1 MASSLEKSKSNKEA
15 LVMIRF
21 IFDLKI
27 GTGEDFY
34 LVSKN
39 ERIEHDVDEDEFEN
53 FSSMNQEELV
63 KYLLDSLDMM
73 HDYIEEFFSDYL
85 IHDRSFIDKVDILDI
100 SNVRIKKIGK
110 SSKRSSSMKAAE
122 VMKLLD
128 ITRPTLCKY
137 VKEGKIKTDACV
149 NGQYRY
155 NKESVYALIKS
166 K

>member
-1 MASSLEKSKSNKEA
+1 
-15 LVMIRF
+15 MIRF

-39 ERIEHDVDEDEFEN
+39 ERIDQDIELEN
-53 FSSMNQEELV
+53 FSNMNQEELI
-63 KYLLDSLDMM
+63 KYVNDLFDCDMICD
-73 HDYIEEFFSDYL
+73 HIEDFFSDSL
-85 IHDRSFIDKVDILDI
+85 IHDKSFIDKVDILDI
-100 SNVRIKKIGK
+100 SNVRIKKL
-110 SSKRSSSMKAAE
+110 SKPSARSSSMKAAE

-155 NKESVYALIKS
+155 NKESVYALIK

>member
-1 MASSLEKSKSNKEA
+1 
-15 LVMIRF
+15 MIRF

-39 ERIEHDVDEDEFEN
+39 ERIEHDVDEDEWEE
-53 FSSMNQEELV
+53 FSNMSQEELARYV
-63 KYLLDSLDMM
+63 TDLFDCDMICD
-73 HDYIEEFFSDYL
+73 HIEDFFSDSL
-85 IHDRSFIDKVDILDI
+85 IHNKSFIDKVDILDI
-100 SNVRIKKIGK
+100 SNVRIKRLDK
-110 SSKRSSSMKAAE
+110 SSKKSSSMKAAE

-149 NGQYRY
+149 NGQYR
-155 NKESVYALIKS
+155 
-166 K
+166 

>member
-1 MASSLEKSKSNKEA
+1 
-15 LVMIRF
+15 MIRF

-39 ERIEHDVDEDEFEN
+39 ERIEHDVDEEELEN
-53 FSSMNQEELV
+53 FLNMNQEELV
-63 KYLLDSLDMM
+63 KYLNDLFDYDMLCD
-73 HDYIEEFFSDYL
+73 HIEDFFSDSL
-85 IHDRSFIDKVDILDI
+85 IHNKSFINKVDILDI
-100 SNVRIKKIGK
+100 SNVRIKILNK
-110 SSKRSSSMKAAE
+110 SSSRSSSMKAAE
-122 VMKLLD
+122 VMKLLG

-166 K
+166 N

>member
-1 MASSLEKSKSNKEA
+1 
-15 LVMIRF
+15 MIRF

-39 ERIEHDVDEDEFEN
+39 ERIDQDIELEH
-53 FSSMNQEELV
+53 FSSMNHEELAQ
-63 KYLLDSLDMM
+63 YLTDLLDYDMT
-73 HDYIEEFFSDYL
+73 HDYVEDFFSDKL
-85 IHDRSFIDKVDILDI
+85 IHDKSFIDKVDILDI

-110 SSKRSSSMKAAE
+110 SSNKSSSMKAAE

-155 NKESVYALIKS
+155 NKESVYALIKN

>member
-1 MASSLEKSKSNKEA
+1 
-15 LVMIRF
+15 MIRF

-39 ERIEHDVDEDEFEN
+39 ERIDQDIELEN
-53 FSSMNQEELV
+53 FSSMNQEELA
-63 KYLLDSLDMM
+63 KYLTDLLDMT
-73 HDYIEEFFSDYL
+73 HDYVEDFFSDSL

-110 SSKRSSSMKAAE
+110 HSARSSSMKAAE
-122 VMKLLD
+122 VMKLLG

-166 K
+166 N

>member
-1 MASSLEKSKSNKEA
+1 
-15 LVMIRF
+15 MIRF

-39 ERIEHDVDEDEFEN
+39 ERIDKDVELEN
-53 FSSMNQEELV
+53 FSSMNQEELA
-63 KYLLDSLDMM
+63 KYLLDLLDYDMT
-73 HDYIEEFFSDYL
+73 HDYVEDFFSDSL
-85 IHDRSFIDKVDILDI
+85 IHDKSFIDKVDILDI

-110 SSKRSSSMKAAE
+110 PSARSSSMKAAE

-155 NKESVYALIKS
+155 NKESVYALIKN

>member
-1 MASSLEKSKSNKEA
+1 
-15 LVMIRF
+15 MIRF

-39 ERIEHDVDEDEFEN
+39 ERIDQDVEEEELEN
-53 FSSMNQEELV
+53 FFSMNQEELA
-63 KYLLDSLDMM
+63 KYLLDLLDYDMT
-73 HDYIEEFFSDYL
+73 HDYVEDFFSDKL
-85 IHDRSFIDKVDILDI
+85 IHDKSFIDKVDILDI

-110 SSKRSSSMKAAE
+110 SSARSSSMKAAE
-122 VMKLLD
+122 VMKLLG

-155 NKESVYALIKS
+155 NKESVYALIKN

>member
-1 MASSLEKSKSNKEA
+1 
-15 LVMIRF
+15 MIRF

-34 LVSKN
+34 LASKN
-39 ERIEHDVDEDEFEN
+39 ERIDQDIEFEN
-53 FSSMNQEELV
+53 FSSMSQEELV
-63 KYLLDSLDMM
+63 KYLTGLLDCDMTP
-73 HDYIEEFFSDYL
+73 DYVEEFFSDSL
-85 IHDRSFIDKVDILDI
+85 IHDKSFIDKVDILDI

-110 SSKRSSSMKAAE
+110 SSARSSSMKAAE

-155 NKESVYALIKS
+155 NKESVYALIK
-166 K
+166 KQ

>member
-1 MASSLEKSKSNKEA
+1 
-15 LVMIRF
+15 MIRF

-39 ERIEHDVDEDEFEN
+39 ERIDQDTELEN
-53 FSSMNQEELV
+53 FSNMNQEELA
-63 KYLLDSLDMM
+63 KYLLDSLDMT
-73 HDYIEEFFSDYL
+73 HDYVEDFFSDKL
-85 IHDRSFIDKVDILDI
+85 IHNKSFIDKVDILDI

-110 SSKRSSSMKAAE
+110 SSNRSSSMKAAE
-122 VMKLLD
+122 VMKLLG

-155 NKESVYALIKS
+155 NKESVYALIK

>member
-122 VMKLLD
+122 VMKLLN

>member
-1 MASSLEKSKSNKEA
+1 
-15 LVMIRF
+15 MIRF

-39 ERIEHDVDEDEFEN
+39 ERIDKDVEEEELEN
-53 FSSMNQEELV
+53 FFSMNQEELA
-63 KYLLDSLDMM
+63 KYLTDLLDMT
-73 HDYIEEFFSDYL
+73 HDYVEDFFSDSL
-85 IHDRSFIDKVDILDI
+85 IHDKSFIDKVDILDI
-100 SNVRIKKIGK
+100 SNVRIKKICK
-110 SSKRSSSMKAAE
+110 PSARSSSMKAAE
-122 VMKLLD
+122 VMKLLG

-155 NKESVYALIKS
+155 NKESVYALIKN

>member
-1 MASSLEKSKSNKEA
+1 
-15 LVMIRF
+15 MIRF

-39 ERIEHDVDEDEFEN
+39 ERIDQDIELEN
-53 FSSMNQEELV
+53 FSSMNQEELA
-63 KYLLDSLDMM
+63 KYLLDSLDMT
-73 HDYIEEFFSDYL
+73 HDYIEEFFSDAL

-166 K
+166 N

>member
-1 MASSLEKSKSNKEA
+1 
-15 LVMIRF
+15 MIRF

-39 ERIEHDVDEDEFEN
+39 ERIEHDVDEDEWEE
-53 FSSMNQEELV
+53 FSNMSQEELV
-63 KYLLDSLDMM
+63 KYLTDLFDYDMICD
-73 HDYIEEFFSDYL
+73 HIEEFFSDNL
-85 IHDRSFIDKVDILDI
+85 IHNKSFIDKVDILDI
-100 SNVRIKKIGK
+100 SNVRIKKIDK

-155 NKESVYALIKS
+155 NKESVYALIK
-166 K
+166 KQ

>member
-1 MASSLEKSKSNKEA
+1 
-15 LVMIRF
+15 MIRF

-39 ERIEHDVDEDEFEN
+39 ERIDQDVELEN
-53 FSSMNQEELV
+53 FSSMNQEELA
-63 KYLLDSLDMM
+63 KYLLGILDYDMTR
-73 HDYIEEFFSDYL
+73 DYVEDFFSDSL
-85 IHDRSFIDKVDILDI
+85 IHDKSFIDKVDILDI

-110 SSKRSSSMKAAE
+110 SSKKLSSMKAAE

>member
-1 MASSLEKSKSNKEA
+1 
-15 LVMIRF
+15 MIRF

-39 ERIEHDVDEDEFEN
+39 ERIEHDVDEDEWEE
-53 FSSMNQEELV
+53 FSNMNQEELARYV
-63 KYLLDSLDMM
+63 TELFDCDMICD
-73 HDYIEEFFSDYL
+73 HIEDFFSDAL
-85 IHDRSFIDKVDILDI
+85 IHDKSFIDKVDILDI
-100 SNVRIKKIGK
+100 SNVRIKKLGK
-110 SSKRSSSMKAAE
+110 SSKKSSSMKAAE

-155 NKESVYALIKS
+155 NKESVYALIKNN
-166 K
+166 

>member
-1 MASSLEKSKSNKEA
+1 
-15 LVMIRF
+15 MIRF

-39 ERIEHDVDEDEFEN
+39 ERIDQDIELVN
-53 FSSMNQEELV
+53 FSSMNQEELI
-63 KYLLDSLDMM
+63 KYVTDLFDYDMICD
-73 HDYIEEFFSDYL
+73 HIEDFFSDAL
-85 IHDRSFIDKVDILDI
+85 IHDKSFIDKVDILDI

-110 SSKRSSSMKAAE
+110 PSARSSSMKAAE

-155 NKESVYALIKS
+155 NKESVYALIKNN
-166 K
+166 

>member
-1 MASSLEKSKSNKEA
+1 
-15 LVMIRF
+15 MIRF

-39 ERIEHDVDEDEFEN
+39 ERIDQDIEFEN
-53 FSSMNQEELV
+53 FSNMNQEELV
-63 KYLLDSLDMM
+63 KYVTDLFDYDMICD
-73 HDYIEEFFSDYL
+73 HIEDFFSDSL
-85 IHDRSFIDKVDILDI
+85 IHNKSFIDKVDILDI
-100 SNVRIKKIGK
+100 SNVRIKKICK

-122 VMKLLD
+122 VMKLLG

-155 NKESVYALIKS
+155 NKESVYALIKNN
-166 K
+166 

>member
-1 MASSLEKSKSNKEA
+1 
-15 LVMIRF
+15 MIRF

-39 ERIEHDVDEDEFEN
+39 ERIDQDTEVEN
-53 FSSMNQEELV
+53 FFSMNQEELAR
-63 KYLLDSLDMM
+63 YLTDVLDYDMT
-73 HDYIEEFFSDYL
+73 HDYVEDFFSDKL

-110 SSKRSSSMKAAE
+110 PSARSSSMKAAE

-155 NKESVYALIKS
+155 NKESVYALIKN

>member
-1 MASSLEKSKSNKEA
+1 
-15 LVMIRF
+15 MIRF

-39 ERIEHDVDEDEFEN
+39 ERIDQDVELEK

-63 KYLLDSLDMM
+63 KYLTDLLDYDMICD
-73 HDYIEEFFSDYL
+73 HIEDFFSDSL
-85 IHDRSFIDKVDILDI
+85 IHNKSFIDKVDILDI

-110 SSKRSSSMKAAE
+110 PSARSSSMKAAE

-155 NKESVYALIKS
+155 NKESVYALIK
-166 K
+166 KQ

>member
-1 MASSLEKSKSNKEA
+1 
-15 LVMIRF
+15 MIRF

-39 ERIEHDVDEDEFEN
+39 ERIDQDVDQEELEN

-63 KYLLDSLDMM
+63 KYLTDLFDCDMLC
-73 HDYIEEFFSDYL
+73 DRIEDFFSDAL
-85 IHDRSFIDKVDILDI
+85 IHDKSFIDKVDILDI
-100 SNVRIKKIGK
+100 SNIRIKKIGK
-110 SSKRSSSMKAAE
+110 PSARSTSMKAAE
-122 VMKLLD
+122 VMKLLG

-155 NKESVYALIKS
+155 NKESVYALIKNN
-166 K
+166 

>member
-1 MASSLEKSKSNKEA
+1 
-15 LVMIRF
+15 MIRF

-39 ERIEHDVDEDEFEN
+39 ERIDQDIELVN
-53 FSSMNQEELV
+53 FSSMNQEELI
-63 KYLLDSLDMM
+63 KYVTDLFDYDMICD
-73 HDYIEEFFSDYL
+73 HIEDFFSDAL
-85 IHDRSFIDKVDILDI
+85 IHDKSFIDKVDILDI
-100 SNVRIKKIGK
+100 SNVRIKKICK
-110 SSKRSSSMKAAE
+110 SSKRSTSMKAAE
-122 VMKLLD
+122 VMKLLG

-155 NKESVYALIKS
+155 NKESVYALIK

>member
-1 MASSLEKSKSNKEA
+1 
-15 LVMIRF
+15 MIRF

-39 ERIEHDVDEDEFEN
+39 ERIDQDVELEN
-53 FSSMNQEELV
+53 FSSMNQEELA
-63 KYLLDSLDMM
+63 KYLTDLLDMT
-73 HDYIEEFFSDYL
+73 HDYIEEFFSDSL
-85 IHDRSFIDKVDILDI
+85 IHDKSFIDKVDILDI

-110 SSKRSSSMKAAE
+110 SSNRSSSMKAAE
-122 VMKLLD
+122 VMKLLG

-155 NKESVYALIKS
+155 NKESVYALIKN

>member
-1 MASSLEKSKSNKEA
+1 
-15 LVMIRF
+15 MIRF

-39 ERIEHDVDEDEFEN
+39 ERIDKDVELEN
-53 FSSMNQEELV
+53 FSSMNQEELA
-63 KYLLDSLDMM
+63 KYLLDLLDYDMT
-73 HDYIEEFFSDYL
+73 HDYIEDFFSDKL
-85 IHDRSFIDKVDILDI
+85 IHDKSFIDKVDILDI

-110 SSKRSSSMKAAE
+110 PSARSSSMKAAE

-155 NKESVYALIKS
+155 NKESVYALIKN

>member
-1 MASSLEKSKSNKEA
+1 
-15 LVMIRF
+15 MIRF

-39 ERIEHDVDEDEFEN
+39 ERIEHDVDEDEWEE
-53 FSSMNQEELV
+53 FSNMSQEELV
-63 KYLLDSLDMM
+63 RYVTELFDCDMICD
-73 HDYIEEFFSDYL
+73 HIEDFFSDAL
-85 IHDRSFIDKVDILDI
+85 IHDKSFIDKVDILDI
-100 SNVRIKKIGK
+100 SNVRIKKLGK
-110 SSKRSSSMKAAE
+110 SSKKSSSMKAAE

-155 NKESVYALIKS
+155 NKESVYALIKNN
-166 K
+166 

>member
-1 MASSLEKSKSNKEA
+1 
-15 LVMIRF
+15 MIRF

-39 ERIEHDVDEDEFEN
+39 ERIDKDVELEN
-53 FSSMNQEELV
+53 FFSMNQEELA
-63 KYLLDSLDMM
+63 KYLLDLLDYDMT
-73 HDYIEEFFSDYL
+73 HDYIEDFFSDKL
-85 IHDRSFIDKVDILDI
+85 IHDKSFIDKVDILDI

-110 SSKRSSSMKAAE
+110 PSARSSSMKAAE

-155 NKESVYALIKS
+155 NKESVYALIKN

>member
-1 MASSLEKSKSNKEA
+1 
-15 LVMIRF
+15 MIRF

-39 ERIEHDVDEDEFEN
+39 ERIDQDVELEN
-53 FSSMNQEELV
+53 FSSMNQEELAR
-63 KYLLDSLDMM
+63 YLLDSLDMM

-100 SNVRIKKIGK
+100 SNVRIKKVGK
-110 SSKRSSSMKAAE
+110 PSNRSSSMKAAE

-155 NKESVYALIKS
+155 NKDSVYALIKS
-166 K
+166 N

>member
-1 MASSLEKSKSNKEA
+1 
-15 LVMIRF
+15 MIRF

-39 ERIEHDVDEDEFEN
+39 ERIDQDVELEN

-63 KYLLDSLDMM
+63 KYLTDVLDYNMT
-73 HDYIEEFFSDYL
+73 HDYVEDFFSDAL

-100 SNVRIKKIGK
+100 SNVRIKKLGK
-110 SSKRSSSMKAAE
+110 SSNKSSSMKAAE
-122 VMKLLD
+122 VMKLLN

-155 NKESVYALIKS
+155 NKESVYALIK
-166 K
+166 KQ

>member
-1 MASSLEKSKSNKEA
+1 MT
-15 LVMIRF
+15 RF

-39 ERIEHDVDEDEFEN
+39 ERIDQDVELEN

-63 KYLLDSLDMM
+63 KYLTDVLDYDMT
-73 HDYIEEFFSDYL
+73 HDYVEEFFSDAL

-110 SSKRSSSMKAAE
+110 SSARSRSMKAAE
-122 VMKLLD
+122 VMKLLG

-155 NKESVYALIKS
+155 NKESVYALIKN

>member
-1 MASSLEKSKSNKEA
+1 
-15 LVMIRF
+15 MIRF

-39 ERIEHDVDEDEFEN
+39 ERIDKDVELEN
-53 FSSMNQEELV
+53 FSNMNQEELAR
-63 KYLLDSLDMM
+63 YLNDVLDYDMT
-73 HDYIEEFFSDYL
+73 HDYVEEFFSDSL

-110 SSKRSSSMKAAE
+110 PSARSSSMKAAE

>member
-1 MASSLEKSKSNKEA
+1 
-15 LVMIRF
+15 MIRF

-39 ERIEHDVDEDEFEN
+39 ERIDQDIELEN
-53 FSSMNQEELV
+53 FSSMNQEELA
-63 KYLLDSLDMM
+63 KYLLDSLDMT
-73 HDYIEEFFSDYL
+73 HDYIEEFFSDSL
-85 IHDRSFIDKVDILDI
+85 IHDKSFIDKVDILDI

-110 SSKRSSSMKAAE
+110 PSARSSSMKAAE

>member
-1 MASSLEKSKSNKEA
+1 
-15 LVMIRF
+15 MIRF

-39 ERIEHDVDEDEFEN
+39 ERIDKDVELEN

-63 KYLLDSLDMM
+63 KYLTDVLDYDMT
-73 HDYIEEFFSDYL
+73 HDYIEDFFSDSL
-85 IHDRSFIDKVDILDI
+85 IHDKSFIDKVDILDI

-110 SSKRSSSMKAAE
+110 PSARSNSMKAAE

-155 NKESVYALIKS
+155 NKESVYALIKN